1 MFTLAFLFGLL
12 LAPAQAFAQTI
23 SLTAAKTGWFLPG
36 FFSGGPGCAGGKG
49 CNIVNIVGAFIA
61 NARPLVGIGAVFV
74 ITIAGFRMVTTEEEE
89 SFSKSKR
96 IISAALTGVVLSYLI
111 VPFVNAFYG
120 GLGAGNAGTIFGG
133 IYGIGSVPQGN
144 IILGA
149 SVLFPE
155 VLGIIDWALVIIG
168 TLAVLMIIISGI
180 KAMTKAGSEEGIE
193 EIRRTVLYVAAG
205 LLLIIFRGAINL
217 TLGLS
222 TTQPVVP
229 GATGIAPV
237 AIAVVKIVNFIL
249 GFAAL
254 MAVIMIVYAGLL
266 MVMNLGNEEQFTKA
280 KGLIIRVGI
289 GLMVIGV
296 SFTLVNFVIAA
307 ALP

>member
-1 MFTLAFLFGLL
+1 MPPPFGLL
-12 LAPAQAFAQTI
+12 LAPASAFAQTI
-23 SLTAAKTGWFLPG
+23 STTVAKTGWFLPG
-36 FFSGGPGCAGGKG
+36 FFSGGPGCVGNG
-49 CNIVNIVGAFIA
+49 CAIVNVVGAFIA
-61 NARPLVGIGAVFV
+61 NARPLVFIGAVFV

-120 GLGAGNAGTIFGG
+120 GLGTGFAGGIFGG
-133 IYGIGSVPQGN
+133 IYGIGAVPQGN

-149 SVLFPE
+149 SVLYPE
-155 VLGIIDWALVIIG
+155 ALGLINWALVIIG
-168 TLAVLMIIISGI
+168 TLAVFMIIISGL
-180 KAMTKAGSEEGIE
+180 KAMTKAGSEEGVE

-205 LLLIIFRGAINL
+205 LLLIIFREAINF
-217 TLGLS
+217 TFGLS
-222 TTQPVVP
+222 STQPNVP
-229 GATGIAPV
+229 GAPNISPA
-237 AIAVVKIVNFIL
+237 ASAVVTVVNFIL

-254 MAVIMIVYAGLL
+254 VAVVMIVYAGLL

-280 KGLIIRVGI
+280 KGLIVRVGI
-289 GLMVIGV
+289 GLMVIAV